1 MTQAVTSWTSVTR
14 DRIRDVQSALL
25 TMSEWA
31 RDGQAT
37 VEQTEMLLNP
47 YREMVEALY
56 ERDIPLAKLADESDI
71 LLHVRGP
78 SATGPSPRVS
88 VLTRLLT
95 STRDQVTRLAKQI
108 EGVTTVRVPT
118 SLDMGFVG
126 VAGGSLFVGFSA
138 DASNEGDST
147 REAVRLISQ
156 ASSLVASNGSATSL
170 AQTIHDPAARDMAIA
185 AVRHLSPSGQIGI
198 REIEIL
204 GKQVERQVSLTTE
217 TRRHAR
223 GIMAQRIVSTSS
235 RNETFVGT
243 VREVDLDASRFEIR
257 NVDGNFEDIR
267 CAHELEEAEVK
278 SLVDRRVRVSGTA
291 EYGPKGTVRL
301 LWIDEVELLG

>member
-1 MTQAVTSWTSVTR
+1 
-14 DRIRDVQSALL
+14 
-25 TMSEWA
+25 MSEWA
-31 RDGQAT
+31 RDGNAT
-37 VEQTEMLLNP
+37 AEQTEMLLNP
-47 YREMVEALY
+47 YREMVEAIY
-56 ERDIPLAKLADESDI
+56 ERDIPLAKLADQSDI

-108 EGVTTVRVPT
+108 GGVTTVRVPT

-138 DASNEGDST
+138 DSSNEGDST
-147 REAVRLISQ
+147 REAVRLISE
-156 ASSLVASNGSATSL
+156 ASSLVASNGSVAEL
-170 AQTIHDPAARDMAIA
+170 AQTIHDPAARDMALA

-204 GKQVERQVSLTTE
+204 GKQVAQQVSLTTE

-223 GIMAQRIVSTSS
+223 GIMAQRIVSTTS
-235 RNETFVGT
+235 RSETFVGT

-257 NVDGNFEDIR
+257 NVEGNTEDIR

-278 SLVDRRVRVSGTA
+278 SLVDRRVRVKGIA
-291 EYGPKGTVRL
+291 EYGSRGTVRL
-301 LWIDEVELLG
+301 LWVDEVELLG

>member
-37 VEQTEMLLNP
+37 PEQTELLLNP

-108 EGVTTVRVPT
+108 EGVTSVRVPT

-138 DASNEGDST
+138 EASHEGDST
-147 REAVRLISQ
+147 REAVKLISQ
-156 ASSLVASNGSATSL
+156 ASSVVASNGSATAL
-170 AQTIHDPAARDMAIA
+170 AQTIRDPAARDMALA

-204 GKQVERQVSLTTE
+204 GKQVAGQVSLTTE

-223 GIMAQRIVSTSS
+223 GIMAQRIVSTTS

-257 NVDGNFEDIR
+257 NVEGNAEDIR